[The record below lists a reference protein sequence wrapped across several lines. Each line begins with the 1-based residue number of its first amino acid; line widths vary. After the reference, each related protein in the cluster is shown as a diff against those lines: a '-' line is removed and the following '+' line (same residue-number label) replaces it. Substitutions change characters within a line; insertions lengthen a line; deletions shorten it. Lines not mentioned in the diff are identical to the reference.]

1 MKKYI
6 LLLICLFLAALNF
19 NLILSTLK
27 LVTGGT
33 QGLAI
38 LLSQI
43 TSLKSSI
50 IIFIINITTLTISYF
65 FLTKKSTNSALI
77 ATFAYPLFV
86 RLTNNFNSFNF
97 IEKNIYLS
105 VIMAGIICGI
115 TNALIYKIGFSSGG
129 ITILNLLINKYLKI
143 KIAISNF
150 LVNSLI
156 IILGFFLFGFKKTI
170 LALIVISI
178 SSLIIYLIL
187 RKKASKTN

>member
-19 NLILSTLK
+19 NLILSPLK

-77 ATFAYPLFV
+77 STFAYPLFV
-86 RLTNNFNSFNF
+86 RLTNNFNIFNF

-105 VIMAGIICGI
+105 VIIAGIICGI
-115 TNALIYKIGFSSGG
+115 TNALIYKTGFSSGG

-187 RKKASKTN
+187 RKKAS